1 MEALDCWVRH
11 LNPAQEAAGSLKDS
25 VRERGNVTKLCF
37 RKISLTAPGNIGLEP
52 EDTGDQRLLQNFR
65 GGGGGG
71 GGNEACVGKAGRHR
85 RRLKSRCSSHH
96 CCCKDFFDC

>member
-1 MEALDCWVRH
+1 M
-11 LNPAQEAAGSLKDS
+11 NPAQEAAGSLKDS

-71 GGNEACVGKAGRHR
+71 GMRPVLGRLAGTEGDSKADVLLTTVVAKIFLTADHR
-85 RRLKSRCSSHH
+85 LYLY
-96 CCCKDFFDC
+96 